1 LCIPP
6 IEFAHDEIMLE
17 TFPFPMFLLYYIF
30 CLWEEKILR
39 FLIIRRFDVNWKRF
53 LFNITRHISSSIPLP
68 VFPDMAG
75 LIPAFPGGAFAGGH
89 RAENRI

>member
-6 IEFAHDEIMLE
+6 VEFAHDEIMLE

-53 LFNITRHISSSIPLP
+53 LFNITRHISSLLPVP
-68 VFPDMAG
+68 VFPDKAG
-75 LIPAFPGGAFAGGH
+75 LIPVFPGGSFAGGQC
-89 RAENRI
+89 AENRI